1 MNYIYVDGACSN
13 NGNKKYAKSGIG
25 IYFGQND
32 VRNVSMKLDNS
43 MKQTNNTA
51 ELYAMIYLYDIIKD
65 NLDKQFYTI
74 VSDSVYAIRC
84 ATTYGKKCNEKKWLE
99 DIPNKEMV
107 KTLYELYSDK
117 SNVKFKYVRAH
128 TGKKDVHSI
137 GNDGADRLA
146 RDAIKF

>member
-1 MNYIYVDGACSN
+1 M
-13 NGNKKYAKSGIG
+13 
-25 IYFGQND
+25 
-32 VRNVSMKLDNS
+32 
-43 MKQTNNTA
+43 
-51 ELYAMIYLYDIIKD
+51 YDIIKD

-74 VSDSVYAIRC
+74 VSDSIYAIRC
-84 ATTYGKKCNEKKWLE
+84 ATTYGKKCKEKEWLE

-137 GNDGADRLA
+137 GNDCADRLA